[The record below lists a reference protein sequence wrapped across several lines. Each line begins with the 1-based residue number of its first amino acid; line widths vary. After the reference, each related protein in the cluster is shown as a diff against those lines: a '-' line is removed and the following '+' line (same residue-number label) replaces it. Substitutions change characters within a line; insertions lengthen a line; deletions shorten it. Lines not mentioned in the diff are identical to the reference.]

1 MIRKNIAYFKD
12 EGVKFECDDN
22 CFDINCKMWT
32 FRIGL
37 KIQDTCF
44 GYVFSKACQY
54 VKTNEKVYKN
64 LKKKFH
70 QDFLLVRFVEMYNMA

>member
-1 MIRKNIAYFKD
+1 
-12 EGVKFECDDN
+12 
-22 CFDINCKMWT
+22 MWT